1 MALLEFDDG
10 RQARIVVV
18 GAGGGGGNALN
29 TMIGASLDGVEFVA
43 ANTDGQALEAN
54 LAAIKL
60 QLGERSTRGLGA
72 GADPQV
78 GRSAASE
85 SIDRIR
91 ELLSGADMVFVTA
104 GMGGGT
110 GTGAAPI
117 VAQIARECGALTV
130 GVVTRP
136 FMFEGRRRMR
146 HAEEGIKALA
156 AEVDTLLVIPNER
169 LLQLSGKAT
178 TMLDAF
184 RRADEVLLHAVQG
197 ISDLVNVP
205 GLVNVDFADVRTI
218 MKDRGRALMGT
229 GRATGP
235 DRALIAAQQA
245 ISSPLLEDVSIVG
258 ATGVLINI
266 TGGADLTLHEV
277 HEASSLVHQA
287 AHEDANIIFGS
298 VIDPNLQG
306 EIRIT
311 VIATGFDLAAAR
323 AQEPRDRIIHPRRTP
338 GVAAAATSDSQAALP
353 FDATPELAAAPES
366 AIFAATATAP
376 DCALASAPES
386 VLEPVPTVT
395 LAAALETAPALA
407 PDFATDFATDFAVD
421 AAPDFAVDTAPEL
434 EHDFALEP
442 APTGA
447 LESASLSLSLS
458 LPEVPIDDEEPIDI
472 ALLEEIP
479 SVVLCESSAP
489 TTRLV
494 QPHELAPTQIAAA
507 PAAPA
512 APIAAVSLS
521 TTSRTRRRAPE
532 YQVPIPAVRA
542 SGRPSTEYPAISLSG
557 APVIAV
563 VRDDS
568 GARHLQTVADA
579 AAVPAVL
586 ASGSGPTG
594 FDATRPELA
603 VRAPSRRSSA
613 SRLLPSLREALAD
626 VEADEEWDIPT
637 FLRRSPSSPET

>member
-218 MKDRGRALMGT
+218 MKERGRALMGT

-323 AQEPRDRIIHPRRTP
+323 AREPRDRIIHPRRTP

-366 AIFAATATAP
+366 AIFAAPATAP

-395 LAAALETAPALA
+395 LEAALETAPALA
-407 PDFATDFATDFAVD
+407 PDFAPDFAVD
-421 AAPDFAVDTAPEL
+421 AAPEL
-434 EHDFALEP
+434 EHDFALET
-442 APTGA
+442 APKGA
-447 LESASLSLSLS
+447 LEAASLSLSLSLS

-489 TTRLV
+489 TTRLL
-494 QPHELAPTQIAAA
+494 QPHELAPRPIAAA
-507 PAAPA
+507 PS

-521 TTSRTRRRAPE
+521 TTSRTRRRGSE

-542 SGRPSTEYPAISLSG
+542 NGRHSTEFPAISLSG